1 MRELLRDFWVLRKA
15 GFTRSGERFI
25 VFFIILAVVMFIL
38 GGLSIIP
45 QFAVLLDFLVL
56 LFIPIAVTSSVAL
69 GKYRLLYSMPI
80 KAENIVKQIYLNSY
94 LTIIVSIIV
103 TTISYS
109 FVSGVAIISIQLIK
123 VVVAL
128 AFTNWYVP
136 TSVAPEM
143 NYEYMQGKKNSP
155 LIILSTF
162 IGVMFGL
169 TSIIITKQ
177 DLMNLLISTGS
188 SVWTTVAG
196 LIILILCVCT
206 FKYSVKKSLTIVRM

>member
-1 MRELLRDFWVLRKA
+1 MRELLRDFWALRKA
-15 GFTRSGERFI
+15 GFTRSGEKFI
-25 VFFIILAVVMFIL
+25 IFFIILAVIMFIL
-38 GGLSIIP
+38 GRLSIIP
-45 QFAVLLDFLVL
+45 QFAALLDLLVL

-123 VVVAL
+123 AVVAL

-136 TSVAPEM
+136 MSVAPEM

-155 LIILSTF
+155 LILLSTF
-162 IGVMFGL
+162 IGVIFGL
-169 TSIIITKQ
+169 TSIIITKH
-177 DLMNLLISTGS
+177 DLMNLLIITGS
-188 SVWTTVAG
+188 SVCSLVAG
-196 LIILILCVCT
+196 LIILLLFVCT
-206 FKYSVKKSLTIVRM
+206 IKSSVKKSLTIVRM

>member
-25 VFFIILAVVMFIL
+25 VFFIILAVVMFIV

-45 QFAVLLDFLVL
+45 QFAVLFDSLVF

-94 LTIIVSIIV
+94 LAIIVSIIV

-123 VVVAL
+123 AVVAL

-136 TSVAPEM
+136 MSVAPEM
-143 NYEYMQGKKNSP
+143 NYEYMGKKNRSF
-155 LIILSTF
+155 ILLSGFTGF
-162 IGVMFGL
+162 MVSL
-169 TSIIITKQ
+169 TSIIITKHNVM
-177 DLMNLLISTGS
+177 DLLTTVSS
-188 SVWTTVAG
+188 SVWTAVVG
-196 LIILILCVCT
+196 LIILIFCVGT
-206 FKYSVKKSLTIVRM
+206 VKFSVKKSLSIVRM

>member
-1 MRELLRDFWVLRKA
+1 MRELLRDFWALRKA
-15 GFTRSGERFI
+15 GFTRSGEKFI
-25 VFFIILAVVMFIL
+25 IFFIIIAVIMFIL
-38 GGLSIIP
+38 GRGSIIP
-45 QFAVLLDFLVL
+45 QFAALLDFLVL

-80 KAENIVKQIYLNSY
+80 KAENIVKQIYFNSY

-123 VVVAL
+123 AVVAL

-136 TSVAPEM
+136 MSVAPEM

-155 LIILSTF
+155 LILLSTF
-162 IGVMFGL
+162 IGVIFGL
-169 TSIIITKQ
+169 TSIIITKH
-177 DLMNLLISTGS
+177 DLMNLLNTVSS
-188 SVWTTVAG
+188 SVWTVVAG
-196 LIILILCVCT
+196 LIILLLFVCT
-206 FKYSVKKSLTIVRM
+206 INSSVKKSLAIVRM

>member
-15 GFTRSGERFI
+15 GFTQSGEKFI
-25 VFFIILAVVMFIL
+25 AFFIILAVIIFIL

-45 QFAVLLDFLVL
+45 QFAVLFDSLVF

-123 VVVAL
+123 AVVAL

-136 TSVAPEM
+136 ISVAPEM
-143 NYEYMQGKKNSP
+143 NYEYMQGKKKSP
-155 LIILSTF
+155 LILLSTF

-188 SVWTTVAG
+188 SVWTAVAG
-196 LIILILCVCT
+196 LIILLLCVGT
-206 FKYSVKKSLTIVRM
+206 FKYSVRKSLIIVRM